1 MGKRSYNH
9 GNGMLVA
16 DANLL
21 ELQKREESKPSQA
34 KQSDEQRKKKKK
46 KKRPAVGHSE
56 PS

>member
-1 MGKRSYNH
+1 
-9 GNGMLVA
+9 MLVA